1 MSDYETA
8 LQIASLRNVHKLCL
22 CAGLAA
28 VFVWVSYVAYLIVS
42 NAALPDSDDL
52 LDRRRIS
59 WVSLAFV
66 ARSFPGAEPGH
77 GCRRTS
83 ATGDVERLLSSRHG
97 SLL

>member
-22 CAGLAA
+22 YAGLAA

-52 LDRRRIS
+52 LDIAG
-59 WVSLAFV
+59 VGLFFFGLAWG
-66 ARSFPGAEPGH
+66 GAELGTRSL
-77 GCRRTS
+77 RRFR
-83 ATGDVERLLSSRHG
+83 ERAAKESDD
-97 SLL
+97 